1 MAVERMRVLPGDRNI
16 IRVRGRLLNQC
27 VAHVLKGGRH
37 QLGYCWLSFQNLE
50 VTDGVS
56 TVINLKT
63 LDSPDYPVNIHIHR
77 FALYLFLGFLLNSS
91 SLSLSFLFPTSFFLL
106 RLSSLS

>member
-27 VAHVLKGGRH
+27 VAHVLKGGRQ

-63 LDSPDYPVNIHIHR
+63 LDSPDYPVNIHIHQ
-77 FALYLFLGFLLNSS
+77 FALYLLLGFLFVLEPI
-91 SLSLSFLFPTSFFLL
+91 LSFSNQFLPAL
-106 RLSSLS
+106 LIFLIR